1 MKGLKH
7 SSGMFGTRKKPEI
20 WSGVSI
26 LLLLAFVVF
35 LVYPLF
41 ILIRLSVFNP
51 EGRFTLDYFVKFL
64 KTDYYVATIGNSL
77 KVTIAVTVMSLLVGI
92 PMSYFYTFYQLKGKK
107 LIFILSILCCMSAPF
122 LGAYSW
128 IMLLGRNGVITKFLE
143 TAFGLKIGSIYGFDG
158 ILLVQTLKFFPL
170 VFIYMN
176 GALKN
181 IDNTLMEAS
190 ASMGCTGIKRL
201 FGVVTRLV
209 MPTMLAAALLVFMR
223 AFADFGTPMV
233 IGEGYST
240 FPVLIYNNYV
250 GETGSDYSFAAAI
263 SVIAIVITTVIF
275 LIQKWA
281 TNKFDFA
288 LNALHPVDP
297 KKPKGI
303 GGFLMHLYCY
313 GVCALAFLPQMY
325 IIYLSFRKC
334 KGAVFQ
340 KGYSLGNYQAAAKQ
354 MLGRSIKN
362 TVLLGGG
369 GLVIIII
376 LAVLIAYL
384 VVRRRSLLNNTIDT
398 LSMVPYIM
406 PGVVIGIGLLSAF
419 GKPPIVLTGSIT
431 IMLIALVIRRLPY
444 TIRSATASLMQIPIS
459 MEEASISL
467 GASKMKTFMRIT
479 VPMMSPGIISGA
491 ILSWVAIITEVS
503 SAIILYNN
511 KTITLTMSLYLA
523 IYRGKDGMAAA
534 FASVVTV
541 VTIISLLIYLK
552 VSKSEDIKL

>member
-1 MKGLKH
+1 MGKTKQTPRVPG
-7 SSGMFGTRKKPEI
+7 FRKKPELWTVI
-20 WSGVSI
+20 SI
-26 LLLLAFVVF
+26 LLLLAFLLF

-41 ILIRLSVFNP
+41 ILIRLSVLNP
-51 EGRFTLDYFVKFL
+51 DGALTLEHFVKFFSAGYY
-64 KTDYYVATIGNSL
+64 TDTIWNSL

-92 PMSYFYTFYQLKGKK
+92 PMSYFYTFYRLKGKK
-107 LIFILSILCCMSAPF
+107 LIFVLSVLCCMSAPF

-128 IMLLGRNGVITKFLE
+128 IMLLGRNGVITKFLSN
-143 TAFGLKIGSIYGFDG
+143 FLGVKIGSIYGFDG

-201 FGVVTRLV
+201 FSVVTRLV

-233 IGEGYST
+233 IGEGYTT
-240 FPVLIYNNYV
+240 FPVLIYNQYV
-250 GETGSDYSFAAAI
+250 GETGADYAFAAAI
-263 SVIAIVITTVIF
+263 SVIAIIITTAVF
-275 LIQKWA
+275 LVQKWA
-281 TNKFDFA
+281 TNKFDFS

-297 KKPKGI
+297 KKPKGLS
-303 GGFLMHLYCY
+303 GLLMHLYCY
-313 GVCALAFLPQMY
+313 LVCALAFLPQMY
-325 IIYLSFRKC
+325 IIYLSFRNC
-334 KGAVFQ
+334 TGAVF
-340 KGYSLGNYQAAAKQ
+340 KEGYSLGNYRAAANQ
-354 MLGRSIKN
+354 LLGRSIRN
-362 TVLLGGG
+362 TVVLGGG
-369 GLVIIII
+369 GLVLIIVIS
-376 LAVLIAYL
+376 VLIAYL
-384 VVRRRSLLNNTIDT
+384 VVRRRSLLNDTLDT

-406 PGVVIGIGLLSAF
+406 PGVVIGIALLTAF
-419 GKPPIVLTGSIT
+419 GKPPIILTGSIT
-431 IMLIALVIRRLPY
+431 IMLIALVIRRMPY

-459 MEEASISL
+459 MEEAAISL
-467 GASKMKTFMRIT
+467 GASKTKTFLRIT

-534 FASVVTV
+534 FASIVTV